1 MQFGKYK
8 IRETK
13 APDGYL
19 ATETD
24 TGKET
29 GDEDFPWQEVEFT
42 IDENHVVD
50 DSGVLY
56 FTNKKADGATTF
68 TFKDSPI
75 FGKIAVNKSGTVM
88 TGFSENDGGFNYAKQ
103 NLAGAKYGLYAKED
117 IMDDSGKLI
126 WAKDTLIDEKTTTG
140 TDAVWFTND
149 VLTPSDNFYM
159 GSYYVKELEAP
170 AGFDID
176 ETKHDVNL
184 TWQAGAKDSEIGA
197 WEPDDDAE
205 FSEQGSKGKNFLA
218 QGSKLNPYI
227 VNAKK
232 VVFTYEKAPEEV
244 DVWDVSADGIS
255 DDVNSPNDATSASTV
270 VLWHDPE
277 DSNTIYISSQKA
289 EQEIKF
295 NKLSSEM
302 FYKCANLTSVIFFN
316 VDTSYIVNADKM
328 FAYCTSL
335 TKLDLSNWDTHR
347 LNSTVQMFANS
358 SVLEKVYV
366 GNTDMHYE
374 DEAEAAISSIYVT
387 PKYNGYLYYDP
398 ATDQTTLKE
407 LEAEITTKE
416 EALKDTSLSEDE
428 KTKLEEEKTLLEENK
443 ASVEA
448 TLTSNR
454 FSIDSFS
461 YSLMYDN
468 GNAQQLS
475 TTDGVG
481 VLNDFT
487 ISNGDIESFSTE
499 YPNFGDQSNRSG
511 ELKVTIKL
519 KESSE
524 YYKYTD
530 KDGNGNPTGL
540 LTVTVNVL
548 DPNDLKF
555 NVDEHPS
562 APGDAEDESWGMYL
576 TV

>member
-1 MQFGKYK
+1 MME
-8 IRETK
+8 R
-13 APDGYL
+13 
-19 ATETD
+19 
-24 TGKET
+24 
-29 GDEDFPWQEVEFT
+29 
-42 IDENHVVD
+42 
-50 DSGVLY
+50 
-56 FTNKKADGATTF
+56 
-68 TFKDSPI
+68 
-75 FGKIAVNKSGTVM
+75 
-88 TGFSENDGGFNYAKQ
+88 
-103 NLAGAKYGLYAKED
+103 
-117 IMDDSGKLI
+117 
-126 WAKDTLIDEKTTTG
+126 
-140 TDAVWFTND
+140 
-149 VLTPSDNFYM
+149 
-159 GSYYVKELEAP
+159 
-170 AGFDID
+170 
-176 ETKHDVNL
+176 
-184 TWQAGAKDSEIGA
+184 
-197 WEPDDDAE
+197 
-205 FSEQGSKGKNFLA
+205 
-218 QGSKLNPYI
+218 
-227 VNAKK
+227 
-232 VVFTYEKAPEEV
+232 
-244 DVWDVSADGIS
+244 
-255 DDVNSPNDATSASTV
+255 
-270 VLWHDPE
+270 
-277 DSNTIYISSQKA
+277 
-289 EQEIKF
+289 
-295 NKLSSEM
+295 
-302 FYKCANLTSVIFFN
+302 
-316 VDTSYIVNADKM
+316 
-328 FAYCTSL
+328 
-335 TKLDLSNWDTHR
+335 
-347 LNSTVQMFANS
+347 
-358 SVLEKVYV
+358 
-366 GNTDMHYE
+366 
-374 DEAEAAISSIYVT
+374 
-387 PKYNGYLYYDP
+387 YLYYDP

-487 ISNGDIESFSTE
+487 ISNGDIESFSPE

-562 APGDAEDESWGMYL
+562 ATVEAEDESWGMYL
-576 TV
+576 SVLKADSGEAVTQADDSETADPTVMNDLETGLGKYKYG

>member
-1 MQFGKYK
+1 
-8 IRETK
+8 
-13 APDGYL
+13 
-19 ATETD
+19 
-24 TGKET
+24 
-29 GDEDFPWQEVEFT
+29 
-42 IDENHVVD
+42 
-50 DSGVLY
+50 
-56 FTNKKADGATTF
+56 
-68 TFKDSPI
+68 
-75 FGKIAVNKSGTVM
+75 
-88 TGFSENDGGFNYAKQ
+88 
-103 NLAGAKYGLYAKED
+103 
-117 IMDDSGKLI
+117 
-126 WAKDTLIDEKTTTG
+126 
-140 TDAVWFTND
+140 
-149 VLTPSDNFYM
+149 
-159 GSYYVKELEAP
+159 
-170 AGFDID
+170 
-176 ETKHDVNL
+176 
-184 TWQAGAKDSEIGA
+184 
-197 WEPDDDAE
+197 
-205 FSEQGSKGKNFLA
+205 
-218 QGSKLNPYI
+218 
-227 VNAKK
+227 
-232 VVFTYEKAPEEV
+232 
-244 DVWDVSADGIS
+244 
-255 DDVNSPNDATSASTV
+255 
-270 VLWHDPE
+270 
-277 DSNTIYISSQKA
+277 
-289 EQEIKF
+289 
-295 NKLSSEM
+295 M

-358 SVLEKVYV
+358 SVLEKIYV

-398 ATDQTTLKE
+398 ATDQTTLKD
-407 LEAEITTKE
+407 LEAEITAKE

-428 KTKLEEEKTLLEENK
+428 KEKLNEEKTLLENNK
-443 ASVEA
+443 ESVEA

-487 ISNGDIESFSTE
+487 ISNGDIESFSPE

-562 APGDAEDESWGMYL
+562 ATVEAEDESWGMYL
-576 TV
+576 SVLKADSGEAVTQADDSETADPTVMNDLETGLGKAEFTVYAATDLKSYNTDENGNPITVIKAGTKIKTIQSIAKDEDDGGRAGTDLLPFDYYAADKNAENLYRIIETKAPDGYAIDSAEAYVPNINYRGLSADDILAKLQKRMVIR

>member
-1 MQFGKYK
+1 M
-8 IRETK
+8 
-13 APDGYL
+13 
-19 ATETD
+19 
-24 TGKET
+24 
-29 GDEDFPWQEVEFT
+29 
-42 IDENHVVD
+42 
-50 DSGVLY
+50 
-56 FTNKKADGATTF
+56 
-68 TFKDSPI
+68 
-75 FGKIAVNKSGTVM
+75 
-88 TGFSENDGGFNYAKQ
+88 
-103 NLAGAKYGLYAKED
+103 
-117 IMDDSGKLI
+117 
-126 WAKDTLIDEKTTTG
+126 
-140 TDAVWFTND
+140 
-149 VLTPSDNFYM
+149 
-159 GSYYVKELEAP
+159 
-170 AGFDID
+170 
-176 ETKHDVNL
+176 
-184 TWQAGAKDSEIGA
+184 
-197 WEPDDDAE
+197 
-205 FSEQGSKGKNFLA
+205 
-218 QGSKLNPYI
+218 
-227 VNAKK
+227 
-232 VVFTYEKAPEEV
+232 
-244 DVWDVSADGIS
+244 WDVSADGIS

-277 DSNTIYISSQKA
+277 DSNTIYISSQKT

-358 SVLEKVYV
+358 SVLEKIYV

-398 ATDQTTLKE
+398 ATDQTTLKD
-407 LEAEITTKE
+407 LEAEITAKE

-428 KTKLEEEKTLLEENK
+428 KEKLNEEKTLLENNK
-443 ASVEA
+443 ESVEA
-448 TLTSNR
+448 TFTSNR

-487 ISNGDIESFSTE
+487 ISNGDIESFSPE
-499 YPNFGDQSNRSG
+499 YLNFGDQSNRSG
-511 ELKVTIKL
+511 ELKVAIKL

-562 APGDAEDESWGMYL
+562 ATVEAEDESWGMYL
-576 TV
+576 SVLKADSGEAVTQADDSETADPTVMNDLKPVLVKQSLPYTLQQI